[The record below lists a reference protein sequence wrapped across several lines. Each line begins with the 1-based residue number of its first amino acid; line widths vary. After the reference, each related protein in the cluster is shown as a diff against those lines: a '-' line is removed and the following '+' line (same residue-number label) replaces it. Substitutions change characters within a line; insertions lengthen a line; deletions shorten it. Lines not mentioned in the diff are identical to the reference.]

1 MRINSCPIPYLCLSF
16 SVISIDLPSSFLTFP
31 PRVASFHPVVSS
43 SSSILH
49 LSLKCFSYLRSPLS
63 STPPPPTHTHR
74 SLSIAILPQ
83 SPFFLCLSSLDRGV
97 SQQRWLS
104 ISEKSL
110 YHVAVGC
117 GWWSCFGGGPR
128 YNCYFVKCTRTQPRS
143 IRHACQTAPRGPPP
157 IPEPSHVKEPSPSH
171 RLPPSYPPPSLRKSE
186 IAVHTQPSTTS
197 QSY

>member
-16 SVISIDLPSSFLTFP
+16 SVISLDLPSSFLTFP
-31 PRVASFHPVVSS
+31 PRVASIHPVVSS

-63 STPPPPTHTHR
+63 STHSHPPSTPFSVYRYLASVPLFFMPVFSWQRCITAEVAFNLGEVT
-74 SLSIAILPQ
+74 LSCCSRLRVVE
-83 SPFFLCLSSLDRGV
+83 LL
-97 SQQRWLS
+97 W
-104 ISEKSL
+104 
-110 YHVAVGC
+110 
-117 GWWSCFGGGPR
+117 GGAR